1 MRSLI
6 SLLQPPQVDGRKIN
20 ATTMHMTFYWGRNVT
35 LLIDSWNT
43 HSWFTYFLTLIVC
56 FLFSAF
62 YQFMEDRRLRFKLLS
77 SSITAENAPFL
88 YNKLFSGGSRARFV
102 GSVIFGINAV
112 MNYLLMLAVMS
123 FNGGVFMVIVVGL
136 AVGYLLFRSTDDEQ
150 IMVIDDPCACG

>member
-1 MRSLI
+1 MQL
-6 SLLQPPQVDGRKIN
+6 DGRKIN
-20 ATTMHMTFYWGRNVT
+20 ATTTMHMTFYWGRNVT
-35 LLIDSWNT
+35 LFIDSWNT
-43 HSWFTYFLTLIVC
+43 NSWFTYFLTLIVC

-77 SSITAENAPFL
+77 SSITADNGAFL
-88 YNKLFSGGSRARFV
+88 YTKLFSGGSRAKFV
-102 GSVIFGINAV
+102 GSVLFGMTSV

-136 AVGYLLFRSTDDEQ
+136 AVGYLLFRSSDDEQ